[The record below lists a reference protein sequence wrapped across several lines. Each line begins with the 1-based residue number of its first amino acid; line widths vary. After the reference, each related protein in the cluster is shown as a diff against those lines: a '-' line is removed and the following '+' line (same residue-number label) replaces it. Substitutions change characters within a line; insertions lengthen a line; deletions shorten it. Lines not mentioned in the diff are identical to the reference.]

1 MRIGVTGHQRLSE
14 ASNWLWVREDLDRLL
29 LCMQAPLI
37 GITSLAIGAD
47 QLFAAAVL
55 LHGGLLE
62 IVIPFSGYESTFSE
76 AFDRQEYDRLLL
88 CAARVDILV
97 TDGTKEEAYFAAGK
111 EIVNRAELLIAVW
124 DGKPAVGLGGTG
136 DIVNYAQKRHLRI
149 IHINPT
155 THTVTEYQPGTE

>member
-14 ASNWLWVREDLDRLL
+14 AANWLWVREELDRLL
-29 LCMQAPLI
+29 LPMQAPLI

-47 QLFAAAVL
+47 QLFATAVL

-62 IVIPFSGYESTFSE
+62 IIIPFSGYESTFSE
-76 AFDRQEYDRLLL
+76 ACDRQEYDRLLQ

-111 EIVNRAELLIAVW
+111 NIVNRSELLIAVW

-136 DIVNYAQKRHLRI
+136 DIVNYAMRQHMRT

-155 THTVTEYQPGTE
+155 THNVAEYKPGTE